1 MGPEPAA
8 TLPQIKLIRMQW
20 VRLIVVGFFAACALV
35 RVVPDGLRI
44 FEPIGLFGYVTDSDG
59 VVRRVSET
67 VTKGSDRLQIG
78 DRVRVDRI
86 PPFDRKPG
94 LAGNATFS
102 YDNRDRHLPV
112 ERNGRVRTMHLIAH
126 DETPASRATTAL
138 KILLFILVVCLGGLL
153 FAIKPSIETA
163 ALFAYCLSG
172 EFPATYMDIV
182 FDPPW
187 RAIPLWFGDMLAGG
201 GQAALLLFALCL
213 AFENKRIEWILAGIF
228 GALAIAMGWLHAYAD
243 WRFTYAAMPAHS
255 LDLSYAHISS
265 ALTVAT
271 VLVFALA
278 FLQAH
283 GDKRRRIGWIV
294 GSFALA
300 GAARLASDA
309 LFPERIGPWW
319 NDLLLAST
327 VLPIVA
333 VWFAV
338 VVHRAFN
345 VDFVVSRAITY
356 AAVSGAVLGAITA
369 ADEVGSYIFV
379 QNTDLAYGFIVVIS
393 LAVGSATGKIS
404 HFFDRLVDRF
414 IFRDRHAQ
422 QVALRFIGGY
432 ILDAEH
438 EEDVYR
444 ALLEDATH
452 ALKLSFGGILERGPE
467 DNFTLTHS
475 YQWPTDCEVEFAADD
490 DFTKAMARS
499 RGAMSFTGKESRLI
513 RRAFPGDRL
522 TFAAPL
528 FSHRTMSA
536 IVLYGSNVSGLDL
549 DPEERELLVRIVA
562 NASIAL
568 AEIELESYRN
578 RERSLART

>member
-1 MGPEPAA
+1 MGPAA
-8 TLPQIKLIRMQW
+8 TATLPSIKLNPMQW
-20 VRLIVVGFFAACALV
+20 VRLLVVGFFAACALV
-35 RVVPDGLRI
+35 RVVPDSLRI
-44 FEPIGLFGYVTDSDG
+44 VEPIGLFGYVTDSDG
-59 VVRRVSET
+59 VVRRVAET
-67 VTKGSDRLQIG
+67 VPRGSERLRIG
-78 DRVRVDRI
+78 DRVRIDSI
-86 PPFDRKPG
+86 APFDRKPG
-94 LAGNATFS
+94 LAGSATFS

-112 ERNGRVRTMHLIAH
+112 ERAGRVRTMHLIAH
-126 DETPASRATTAL
+126 DETPTSRVTTTL

-163 ALFAYCLSG
+163 AIFAYCLSG
-172 EFPATYMDIV
+172 EFPATYLDVV

-187 RAIPLWFGDMLAGG
+187 RAIPLWFGDMLAGA

-213 AFENKRIEWILAGIF
+213 AFEKPRIEWTLAGIF
-228 GALAIAMGWLHAYAD
+228 GTLAIAMGWLHAYAD
-243 WRFTYAAMPAHS
+243 WRFTYAALPAHS
-255 LDLSYAHISS
+255 LDLFYAQVSS
-265 ALTVAT
+265 ALTIAT
-271 VLVFALA
+271 VFIFAFA
-278 FLQAH
+278 FMQAH

-294 GSFALA
+294 ASFALA

-356 AAVSGAVLGAITA
+356 AAVTGAVLAAITT

-422 QVALRFIGGY
+422 QVALHFIGGY

-452 ALKLSFGGILERGPE
+452 ALKLSFGGILSRGT
-467 DNFTLTHS
+467 DGSFTVTRSHE
-475 YQWPTDCEVEFAADD
+475 WPDDCEVEFAADA
-490 DFTKAMARS
+490 DFTKAMART

-528 FSHRTMSA
+528 FSRRIMSA
-536 IVLYGSNVSGLDL
+536 IVVYGSNVSGLDL
-549 DPEERELLVRIVA
+549 DSEERELLVRIVA

-568 AEIELESYRN
+568 AEIELESYR
-578 RERSLART
+578 EQSLART

>member
-1 MGPEPAA
+1 
-8 TLPQIKLIRMQW
+8 
-20 VRLIVVGFFAACALV
+20 
-35 RVVPDGLRI
+35 
-44 FEPIGLFGYVTDSDG
+44 
-59 VVRRVSET
+59 
-67 VTKGSDRLQIG
+67 
-78 DRVRVDRI
+78 
-86 PPFDRKPG
+86 
-94 LAGNATFS
+94 
-102 YDNRDRHLPV
+102 
-112 ERNGRVRTMHLIAH
+112 
-126 DETPASRATTAL
+126 
-138 KILLFILVVCLGGLL
+138 
-153 FAIKPSIETA
+153 
-163 ALFAYCLSG
+163 
-172 EFPATYMDIV
+172 
-182 FDPPW
+182 
-187 RAIPLWFGDMLAGG
+187 
-201 GQAALLLFALCL
+201 
-213 AFENKRIEWILAGIF
+213 
-228 GALAIAMGWLHAYAD
+228 
-243 WRFTYAAMPAHS
+243 
-255 LDLSYAHISS
+255 
-265 ALTVAT
+265 
-271 VLVFALA
+271 
-278 FLQAH
+278 
-283 GDKRRRIGWIV
+283 
-294 GSFALA
+294 
-300 GAARLASDA
+300 
-309 LFPERIGPWW
+309 
-319 NDLLLAST
+319 